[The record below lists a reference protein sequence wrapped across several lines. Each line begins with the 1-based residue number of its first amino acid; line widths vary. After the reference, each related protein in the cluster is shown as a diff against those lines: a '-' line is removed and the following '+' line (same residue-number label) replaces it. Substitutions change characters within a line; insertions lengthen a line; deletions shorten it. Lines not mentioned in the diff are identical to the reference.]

1 MDDHRLHSLI
11 KRLTALN
18 NAVIA
23 FSGGVDSTF
32 LVRVAILSG
41 IRFLAVTGESDTVP
55 RLDIQNAMAMAG
67 EYNFAHRIIRTN
79 ELEDER
85 FLENTRERCFFCKN
99 GLFTQLRTI
108 AEEEEYTYVLDGS
121 NADDLNDYR
130 PGLKANRKHGV
141 ISPLID
147 TGMAKKD
154 VRELSKALGLETWDK
169 QSSPCLSSRVIYGSR
184 ITSGTLLM
192 IAESENFLRKLG
204 FTTVRVRT
212 SGSTASIEVGEHEV
226 ERFTSSE
233 LCRTVR
239 EKLQAI
245 GYREIRIDLEGYR
258 SGKLNTERYGQN
270 NSMTILIDD
279 RIR

>member
-11 KRLTALN
+11 KRMTALDS
-18 NAVIA
+18 AVIA

-32 LVRVAILSG
+32 LVRVAVLSG

-55 RLDIQNAMAMAG
+55 RQDIQNAMAMAG

-79 ELEDER
+79 ELEDEL
-85 FLENTRERCFFCKN
+85 FLVNTRERCFFCKN

-108 AEEEEYTYVLDGS
+108 AEEEGYTNVLDGS

-147 TGMAKKD
+147 TEMSKKD
-154 VRELSKALGLETWDK
+154 VRELSKALGLKTWDK
-169 QSSPCLSSRVIYGSR
+169 PSSPCLSSRVIYGSR

>member
-1 MDDHRLHSLI
+1 M
-11 KRLTALN
+11 TALDS
-18 NAVIA
+18 AVIA

-32 LVRVAILSG
+32 LVRVAVLSG

-55 RLDIQNAMAMAG
+55 RQDIQNATAMAG

-79 ELEDER
+79 ELEDEL

-99 GLFTQLRTI
+99 GLFTQLRSI
-108 AEEEEYTYVLDGS
+108 AKEEGYTNVLDGS

-147 TGMAKKD
+147 AGMAKKD
-154 VRELSKALGLETWDK
+154 VRELSKALGLKTWDK

-184 ITSGTLLM
+184 ITSGALLM